1 MSRFS
6 SSAVKEWE
14 ALFLLLTWERQC
26 RPPHIASKL
35 RPWTST
41 LRSFHHIVGGWWK
54 SRFLDE
60 NRLRPILITI
70 CMWPESIF
78 YVFCMFFAV
87 AYGFSW
93 FCFVFFGFSTVSF
106 FHHIVGEWWNSC
118 VLDENRLRPIFVT
131 IWHVARID
139 FLCFLNVFRSCLW
152 FSMVCL
158 VFLVFQPSHFFI
170 TSLEDDE
177 NLVSLMKTAS
187 SATQ

>member
-1 MSRFS
+1 MVLFGFLWFFSRLIFS
-6 SSAVKEWE
+6 SHRWGMMK
-14 ALFLLLTWERQC
+14 
-26 RPPHIASKL
+26 I
-35 RPWTST
+35 
-41 LRSFHHIVGGWWK
+41 SFPWWK
-54 SRFLDE
+54 PPPSNFDHDLHVVRIDFLCF
-60 NRLRPILITI
+60 LH
-70 CMWPESIF
+70 
-78 YVFCMFFAV
+78 VFRSCLWFFMV
-87 AYGFSW
+87 L

-106 FHHIVGEWWNSC
+106 FHHIVGEWWNSR

-187 SATQ
+187 ATQ